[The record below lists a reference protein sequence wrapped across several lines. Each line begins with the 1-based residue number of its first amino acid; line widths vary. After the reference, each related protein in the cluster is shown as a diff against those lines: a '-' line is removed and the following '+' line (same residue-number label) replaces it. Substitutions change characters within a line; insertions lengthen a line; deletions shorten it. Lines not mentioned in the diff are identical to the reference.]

1 LKKSNVSALKSK
13 STSKFGGSK
22 NEGKSGAKKV
32 KLDESVSIE
41 EWLVWPSD
49 HIILK
54 FRNNIKT
61 NTLVNKLIVL

>member
-41 EWLVWPSD
+41 E
-49 HIILK
+49 
-54 FRNNIKT
+54 
-61 NTLVNKLIVL
+61 